1 MEERESL
8 DLLIRGGTLLTM
20 SEDMEIIESPEI
32 GIRDG
37 EICFVKHDRKEP
49 SSGNAKETIDASGS
63 IIIPGLINTHTHL
76 PMVAF
81 RGLADDL
88 ALMDWLH
95 NHIFPVEAKFV
106 NREMVYHSSLLSM
119 AELILSGTTTFCD
132 GYFFE
137 DAVAEAALDARMRGV
152 PCQGF
157 VDFPTSDIPDPEKRV
172 AVAEVFIKKWSNVSP
187 LINPALFCHA
197 PYTCSPETLSTIK
210 AVARAANVSFLI
222 HLAETKGEVADIE
235 KRYGNTPTRHL
246 HDLGILDDH
255 TIAVHCVW
263 LEDKEIQ
270 ILADCGVRV
279 SHNPESNMKLAAGI
293 APIPEMLK
301 RGITVGIGTDGA
313 ASNNNLDLLTEMDR
327 AAKLHKVSSMDPT
340 VMDAKTVLKMAT
352 IEGAKV
358 LGLDDHVGSIEVGK
372 RADIIIIDTSK
383 PHLTPMYNPY
393 SHIVYSASGAD
404 VSVTIIDGKVI
415 MMNRHLLNM
424 NIDDIIKRMIK
435 ISEDISSFSDRR
447 TYISRT
453 TASGD

>member
-1 MEERESL
+1 MGKRESL
-8 DLLIRGGTLLTM
+8 DILIRGGTLLTM
-20 SEDMEIIESPEI
+20 SEDMEIIEGPEI
-32 GIRDG
+32 GIADG
-37 EICFVKHDRKEP
+37 KIRFVKKGQKEP
-49 SSGNAKETIDASGS
+49 SSVKAKETIDASGS
-63 IIIPGLINTHTHL
+63 IIMPGLINTHTHL

-88 ALMDWLH
+88 ALMEWLQ

-119 AELILSGTTTFCD
+119 AEMILSGTTTFCD

-137 DAVAEAALDARMRGV
+137 DGVAEATLDAGMRGV

-157 VDFPTSDIPDPEKRV
+157 VDFPTSDIPDPEKRG
-172 AVAEVFIKKWSNVSP
+172 AVAKAFIEKWSDVSP

-197 PYTCSPETLSTIK
+197 PYTCSPETLSEIK
-210 AVARAANVSFLI
+210 GIARAANVPFLI
-222 HLAETKGEVADIE
+222 HLAETRDEVSDIRA
-235 KRYGNTPTRHL
+235 RYGKTPTRHL
-246 HDLGILDDH
+246 HSLGILDEN

-263 LEDKEIQ
+263 LEDEEIQ
-270 ILADCGVRV
+270 ILAECGVKV

-313 ASNNNLDLLTEMDR
+313 ASNNNLDLFTEMDT

-340 VMDAKTVLKMAT
+340 IMDAQTVLKMAT

-358 LGLDDHVGSIEVGK
+358 LGLDDHIGSIEAGK
-372 RADIIIIDTSK
+372 RADIIIIDTMK

-393 SHIVYSASGAD
+393 SHIVYAASGSD
-404 VSVTIIDGKVI
+404 VSVVVIDGNVI
-415 MMNRHLLNM
+415 MMKRHLLTLKINDIM
-424 NIDDIIKRMIK
+424 EMVIDMAKGIRTF
-435 ISEDISSFSDRR
+435 SSRK
-447 TYISRT
+447 
-453 TASGD
+453 

>member
-1 MEERESL
+1 
-8 DLLIRGGTLLTM
+8 M

-37 EICFVKHDRKEP
+37 EIRFVKGNREKP
-49 SSGNAKETIDASGS
+49 SSGSAKETIDASGS
-63 IIIPGLINTHTHL
+63 IVMPGLINTHTHL
-76 PMVAF
+76 PMIAF

-88 ALMDWLH
+88 TLMDWLH

-119 AELILSGTTTFCD
+119 AEMILSGTTTFCD

-137 DAVAEAALDARMRGV
+137 DGVAEAALDAGMRGV

-172 AVAEVFIKKWSNVSP
+172 AVAEAFIKKWSDASP

-210 AVARAANVSFLI
+210 GITGAANVPFLI

-246 HDLGILDDH
+246 HGLGILDEL

-263 LEDKEIQ
+263 LEDEEIQ

-301 RGITVGIGTDGA
+301 RGITVGIGTDGS
-313 ASNNNLDLLTEMDR
+313 ASNNNLDLLTEMDM
-327 AAKLHKVSSMDPT
+327 AANLHKVSSMDPT

-358 LGLDDHVGSIEVGK
+358 LGLEEHVGSIEVGK
-372 RADIIIIDTSK
+372 RADIIIIDTAK
-383 PHLTPMYNPY
+383 PHLTPIYNPY
-393 SHIVYSASGAD
+393 SHIVYAASGAD
-404 VSVTIIDGKVI
+404 VSISIIDGKI
-415 MMNRHLLNM
+415 AMDERNLRTINLADSMERMNTLSEK
-424 NIDDIIKRMIK
+424 IKN
-435 ISEDISSFSDRR
+435 EQ
-447 TYISRT
+447 
-453 TASGD
+453 